1 MGDAS
6 STLVTLLFTDLVGS
20 TELLSRTG
28 DERARHIFAAHHQLL
43 TDTVAVHGGHEVKW
57 LGDGLM
63 VAFPSAADA
72 LSCAIAMQQAAQ
84 RPLAG
89 ERLEIRV
96 GLTAG
101 EAMRDSADY
110 FGTPVVMAKRL
121 CDRAAAGQ
129 ILCSDL
135 VAGLLAG
142 RPGFAFAAV
151 GELDLKGLPHPVA
164 AYEVRYE
171 SDTGSPFAV
180 TTPLIGRDRELARLV
195 DRIRDVSGGRG
206 GLVLLAGEAGIGKT
220 RLAEEAA
227 AEAEREGAFVL
238 WGRCFEGEYAPP
250 YAPLAE
256 ALGPHVAV
264 AGREELRADLG
275 SGATALAQLVPGIRD
290 ALVDLAEPPPVPP
303 EEERFRLLDAMAQFL
318 VARSRRAPV
327 LLVLDDLH
335 WADRS
340 TVAMIRH
347 LIRFVPRERILI
359 LGAYPDI
366 ELDADHPL
374 VDLLGVVARE
384 AGVEHV
390 DVKALE
396 APDVTRLLAAYAG
409 HEVEERVG
417 EAWYRQTEGNPFF
430 IQELLRHLIEEG
442 TLFQG
447 PEGRWITAKP
457 LAQLGVPQ
465 RVREVVTRRVARL
478 SRPAQQLL
486 QAAAAFD
493 GPFRFEAVEAMAG
506 LTEFDAL
513 DALDETLAMRLL
525 APAGQPETY
534 VFIRTLIRQ
543 TIYRELSPSR
553 QLRLHRRA
561 ADALEALRAAKPGLD
576 LAGETAVQYH
586 RSREMAGAERGVA
599 PALAAADK
607 AQTTGGYDEAG
618 ILIRMALD
626 MLPEG
631 DGQRPRLLGR
641 LGIVR
646 AWALDFAEAVS
657 IATEAGD
664 AIAEAEGKAAA
675 AEYLSD
681 AAYVTALAGG
691 TVPSWELARR
701 GLAYAGARDVSWA
714 RLVSFDLERRAAEDP
729 KHPGIPADT
738 GERRESARILRE
750 AHLDP
755 LGPAP
760 MEGVCDSRDEALT
773 STNLIVL
780 ALWAGEYRRCLPLLE
795 AEADEA
801 ESLGRIARA
810 VRARCV
816 AALCQASLGQVEDA
830 AASVARAEALSARLG
845 SPIMLVLNAQET
857 MAMVLDEG
865 WEPIADLCDK
875 VLVPVA
881 EANPALAWGLGFVYS
896 VATHASAACGRVDD
910 AMRHLASVVPWLE
923 EAPGWSL
930 GFNRM
935 AAMAAGTLWR
945 LQRLDHLE
953 VIEAALRDKVI
964 APDFRYAMVDSR
976 LALARL
982 CALTGRAEEASGW
995 FAEARRV
1002 LGEQG
1007 ALPLLAQCDYDEALM
1022 YHRLGTPAGDEKAK
1036 ALLGQAWQ
1044 QFAKLRMKGW
1054 TRRAEELAAQL
1065 G

>member
-1 MGDAS
+1 MGEAS

-28 DERARHIFAAHHQLL
+28 DEKARHIFAAHHQLL
-43 TDTVAVHGGHEVKW
+43 TDTVAHHGGHEVKW

-63 VAFPSAADA
+63 VAFPSASDA
-72 LSCAIAMQQAAQ
+72 LSCAIAMQQGAQ
-84 RPLAG
+84 RPVGG

-171 SDTGSPFAV
+171 ADLGSPFA
-180 TTPLIGRDRELARLV
+180 TGTPLVGRDRELARLV
-195 DRIRDVSGGRG
+195 ERLGDVSGGRG

-227 AEAEREGAFVL
+227 AVAEREGAFVL
-238 WGRCFEGEYAPP
+238 WGRCFEGEWAPP

-256 ALGPHVAV
+256 ALAPHVAV

-275 SGATALAQLVPGIRD
+275 PGAAALAQLVPGIRD

-335 WADRS
+335 WGDRS

-366 ELDADHPL
+366 ELDPDHPL

-390 DVKALE
+390 DVKALGV
-396 APDVTRLLAAYAG
+396 PDVTRLLAAAAG
-409 HEVEERVG
+409 HDVDERVG
-417 EAWYRQTEGNPFF
+417 AAWYRQTEGNPFF
-430 IQELLRHLIEEG
+430 IHELLRHLIEEG
-442 TLFQG
+442 SLFQD
-447 PEGRWITAKP
+447 PEGRWVTTKP
-457 LAQLGVPQ
+457 LAELGVPH
-465 RVREVVTRRVARL
+465 RVREVVARRLARL
-478 SRPAQQLL
+478 SKAAQQLL
-486 QAAAAFD
+486 QAAAAFE
-493 GPFRFEAVEAMAG
+493 GPFRFEAIEAMAG
-506 LTEFDAL
+506 LSELDAL
-513 DALDETLAMRLL
+513 DALDETLATRLL
-525 APAGQPETY
+525 APAGPPETY

-561 ADALEALRAAKPGLD
+561 AEALEALMAATPGLD
-576 LAGETAVQYH
+576 VAGETAVQFH
-586 RSREMAGAERGVA
+586 RSRTLPGAERGVA

-607 AQTTGGYDEAG
+607 AQTTGGYDEAAT
-618 ILIRMALD
+618 LLRMALD

-631 DGQRPRLLGR
+631 DGRRPRLLGR

-646 AWALDFAEAVS
+646 AWALVFDEAV
-657 IATEAGD
+657 AVAAEAGD
-664 AIAEAEGKAAA
+664 AIAEAEGKASA

-691 TVPSWELARR
+691 IVPAWELARR
-701 GLAYAGARDVSWA
+701 GLAYAGARDVNWA
-714 RLVSFDLERRAAEDP
+714 RLVSFDLERRAAEDQQ
-729 KHPGIPADT
+729 HRGIPQDT
-738 GERRESARILRE
+738 VERRESARILRE

-760 MEGVCDSRDEALT
+760 MEGVFDNRDEALT

-780 ALWAGEYRRCLPLLE
+780 ALWAGEYRHCLPLLE
-795 AEADEA
+795 AEAAEA

-810 VRARCV
+810 VRAWSMV
-816 AALCQASLGQVEDA
+816 TLCQASLGLIEEA

-845 SPIMLVLNAQET
+845 TPIVLVLNAQEVLA
-857 MAMVLDEG
+857 MALDEG

-881 EANPALAWGLGFVYS
+881 EASPALAWGLGFVYS
-896 VATHASAACGRVDD
+896 VAAHASAACGRVDD
-910 AMRHLASVVPWLE
+910 AMRHLGSLVPWLE

-930 GFNRM
+930 TFDRQV
-935 AAMAAGTLWR
+935 AVAAGTLWR
-945 LQRLDHLE
+945 LERLDNLE
-953 VIEAALRDKVI
+953 VIERALREKVI
-964 APDFRYAMVDSR
+964 APDFRYAMVDGR

-982 CALTGRAEEASGW
+982 CALSGRKEEATGW

-1022 YHRLGTPAGDEKAK
+1022 YHRLGTPAGEERAR

-1044 QFAKLRMKGW
+1044 QFAKLGMRGW
-1054 TRRAEELAAQL
+1054 SRRAEELAAQL

>member
-1 MGDAS
+1 MGDTA

-28 DERARHIFAAHHQLL
+28 DEKARDIFAAHHQLL
-43 TDTVAVHGGHEVKW
+43 TDTVAEHGGHEVKW

-135 VAGLLAG
+135 VAGLLSG

-151 GELDLKGLPHPVA
+151 GELELKGLPHPVA

-171 SDTGSPFAV
+171 SDAGSPFATGV
-180 TTPLIGRDRELARLV
+180 PLVGRERELGRLIARLH
-195 DRIRDVSGGRG
+195 DVSSGRG

-227 AEAEREGAFVL
+227 AVAEREGAFVL
-238 WGRCFEGEYAPP
+238 WGRCFEGEWAPP

-264 AGREELRADLG
+264 TGREELRADLG
-275 SGATALAQLVPGIRD
+275 AGAAALAQLVPGIRD
-290 ALVDLAEPPPVPP
+290 ALVDLPDQPAVPP

-340 TVAMIRH
+340 TVAMLRH
-347 LIRFVPRERILI
+347 LTRFVPRERILI

-366 ELDADHPL
+366 ELEPDHPL

-384 AGVEHV
+384 AGVEHIE
-390 DVKALE
+390 VKSLDIA
-396 APDVTRLLAAYAG
+396 DVTRLLAALAG
-409 HEVEERVG
+409 HDVEERVG
-417 EAWYRQTEGNPFF
+417 EAWYIQTEGNPFF

-442 TLFQG
+442 SLFQD
-447 PEGRWITAKP
+447 PDGRWMTAKP

-465 RVREVVTRRVARL
+465 RVREVVARRVARL
-478 SRPAQQLL
+478 SRAAQQLL

-506 LTEFDAL
+506 LAELDAL

-525 APAGQPETY
+525 APAGPPETY

-561 ADALEALRAAKPGLD
+561 AEGLEALLAAKPGLD

-586 RSREMAGAERGVA
+586 RSREMPGAERGVA

-607 AQTTGGYDEAG
+607 AQTTGGYDEAA

-626 MLPEG
+626 MLPDG

-641 LGIVR
+641 LGIVL

-657 IATEAGD
+657 VAAEAGD

-691 TVPSWELARR
+691 IVPSWELARQ
-701 GLAYAGARDVSWA
+701 GLTYAGARDVSWA

-729 KHPGIPADT
+729 KHPGIPQDT
-738 GERRESARILRE
+738 AERRESARILRE

-760 MEGVCDSRDEALT
+760 MESICDSRQEALT
-773 STNLIVL
+773 STNLIIL
-780 ALWAGEYRRCLPLLE
+780 ALWAGEYRHCLPLLE
-795 AEADEA
+795 AEATEA

-810 VRARCV
+810 VRAWSMV
-816 AALCQASLGQVEDA
+816 TLCQASLGLVEEA

-845 SPIMLVLNAQET
+845 TPIALVLNAQEALA
-857 MAMVLDEG
+857 MALDEG
-865 WEPIADLCDK
+865 WEPIADVCDK

-881 EANPALAWGLGFVYS
+881 EGSPALAWALGFVYS

-910 AMRHLASVVPWLE
+910 AMRHLASLVPWLE
-923 EAPGWSL
+923 QAPGWSL
-930 GFNRM
+930 PFDRM
-935 AAMAAGTLWR
+935 AAVAAGTLWR
-945 LQRLDHLE
+945 LERVDHLAA
-953 VIEAALRDKVI
+953 IETALREKVI
-964 APDFRYAMVDSR
+964 APDFRYAMVDGR
-976 LALARL
+976 QALAWL
-982 CALTGRAEEASGW
+982 CALTGRTEEASRW
-995 FAEARRV
+995 FADARRV
-1002 LGEQG
+1002 LSEQG
-1007 ALPLLAQCDYDEALM
+1007 ALTLLAQCDYDEALT
-1022 YHRLGTPAGDEKAK
+1022 YHRLGTPAGDEKAR

-1054 TRRAEELAAQL
+1054 TRRAEQLAAQL

>member
-1 MGDAS
+1 MGEAS
-6 STLVTLLFTDLVGS
+6 SMLVTLLFTDLVGS

-28 DERARHIFAAHHQLL
+28 DEKARHIFDAHHQLL
-43 TDTVAVHGGHEVKW
+43 TDTVARHGGHEVKW

-72 LSCAIAMQQAAQ
+72 LSCAIAMQQAAS
-84 RPLAG
+84 RPVAG

-101 EAMRDSADY
+101 EAMRDEADY
-110 FGTPVVMAKRL
+110 FGTPVVTAKRL

-142 RPGFAFAAV
+142 RPGFSFAAV
-151 GELDLKGLPHPVA
+151 GDLDLKGLPHPVA

-171 SDTGSPFAV
+171 SDSGSPFAT
-180 TTPLIGRDRELARLV
+180 TTPLVGRDRELARLV
-195 DRIRDVSGGRG
+195 DRLRDVSSGLG

-227 AEAEREGAFVL
+227 AVAEREGAFVL
-238 WGRCFEGEYAPP
+238 WGRCFEGEWAPP

-256 ALGPHVAV
+256 ALTPHVAV
-264 AGREELRADLG
+264 ASPEELRADLG
-275 SGATALAQLVPGIRD
+275 AGAAALAQLVPGIRD
-290 ALVDLAEPPPVPP
+290 VLVDLAEPPPVPP

-340 TVAMIRH
+340 TVATLRH
-347 LIRFVPRERILI
+347 LIRFAPRERILI
-359 LGAYPDI
+359 LAAYPDI
-366 ELDADHPL
+366 EFDADHPL

-396 APDVTRLLAAYAG
+396 VPDVTRLLAAYAG
-409 HEVEERVG
+409 HDVDERIG

-430 IQELLRHLIEEG
+430 IQEVLRHLIEEG
-442 TLFQG
+442 SLFQG
-447 PEGRWITAKP
+447 PEGRWTTTKP

-465 RVREVVTRRVARL
+465 RVREVVARRVARL
-478 SRPAQQLL
+478 SKPAQQVL
-486 QAAAAFD
+486 QAAATFE
-493 GPFRFEAVEAMAG
+493 GPFRFEAIQAIAG
-506 LTEFDAL
+506 LSELDAL
-513 DALDETLAMRLL
+513 DALDEALGTRLL
-525 APAGQPETY
+525 APAGPPETY
-534 VFIRTLIRQ
+534 VFVRTLIRQ
-543 TIYRELSPSR
+543 TIYSELSPSR
-553 QLRLHRRA
+553 QVRLHRRA
-561 ADALEALRAAKPGLD
+561 AEALEALTAATPGLE
-576 LAGETAVQYH
+576 LSGETAVQYH
-586 RSREMAGAERGVA
+586 RSRSLAGAERGVA
-599 PALAAADK
+599 PALDAADK
-607 AQTTGGYDEAG
+607 AQTTGGYDEAA
-618 ILIRMALD
+618 ILVRMALD

-631 DGQRPRLLGR
+631 DDRQPRLLGR

-646 AWALDFAEAVS
+646 AWALDFAEAV
-657 IATEAGD
+657 AVAAEAGD

-691 TVPSWELARR
+691 IVPAWELARR
-701 GLAYAGARDVSWA
+701 GLAYASARDVSWA
-714 RLVSFDLERRAAEDP
+714 RLVSFDLERQAAEDP
-729 KHPGIPADT
+729 VHPGIPKDT
-738 GERRESARILRE
+738 AERRESARILRE

-760 MEGVCDSRDEALT
+760 MESVFDTRQEALT

-780 ALWAGEYRRCLPLLE
+780 GLAAGEYQHCLPLLE
-795 AEADEA
+795 AESAEA

-810 VRARCV
+810 VRGWSMAT
-816 AALCQASLGQVEDA
+816 LCQAALGQLDA
-830 AASVARAEALSARLG
+830 AATSMARAEALSARLG
-845 SPIMLVLNAQET
+845 TPILIVVNAQEALA
-857 MAMVLDEG
+857 MALDEG
-865 WEPIADLCDK
+865 WEPIAELCDK

-896 VATHASAACGRVDD
+896 AAAHASAACGRADD
-910 AMRHLASVVPWLE
+910 AMRHLGSLVPWLE
-923 EAPGWSL
+923 EAPGWL
-930 GFNRM
+930 LTFVRQV
-935 AAMAAGTLWR
+935 AVAAGTLWR
-945 LQRLDHLE
+945 LQRLDHLDL
-953 VIEAALRDKVI
+953 IEWALREKVI
-964 APDFRYAMVDSR
+964 APDFRYPRVDGR
-976 LALARL
+976 HALAQL
-982 CALTGRAEEASGW
+982 CALSGRTEEAARW
-995 FAEARRV
+995 FADARRV

-1022 YHRLGTPAGDEKAK
+1022 NHRLGTPSGEERAK

-1044 QFAKLRMKGW
+1044 QFARLRMRGW
-1054 TRRAEELAAQL
+1054 SRRAEELAAQL

>member
-1 MGDAS
+1 MGEAS
-6 STLVTLLFTDLVGS
+6 SALVTLLFTDLVGS

-28 DERARHIFAAHHQLL
+28 DEKARLIFAAHHELL
-43 TDTVAVHGGHEVKW
+43 ADAVAQHGGNEVKW

-72 LSCAIAMQQAAQ
+72 LSCAITMQQAAQ
-84 RPLAG
+84 RPVGG
-89 ERLEIRV
+89 ERLQIRV

-171 SDTGSPFAV
+171 SDTGSPFA
-180 TTPLIGRDRELARLV
+180 TAAPLVGRDRELARLV
-195 DRIRDVSGGRG
+195 DRLREVSAGRG

-227 AEAEREGAFVL
+227 AEAERDGAFVL

-275 SGATALAQLVPGIRD
+275 PGAAALAQLVPGIRD
-290 ALVDLAEPPPVPP
+290 ALIDLGEPPPVPP

-340 TVAMIRH
+340 TVAMVRH

-359 LGAYPDI
+359 LAAYPDI
-366 ELDADHPL
+366 ELDPDHPL

-384 AGVEHV
+384 AGVEHI
-390 DVKALE
+390 DVKSLE
-396 APDVTRLLAAYAG
+396 VPDVTRLLSAYAG
-409 HEVEERVG
+409 HDVEERVG
-417 EAWYRQTEGNPFF
+417 EAWYLQTEGNPFF
-430 IQELLRHLIEEG
+430 IHELLRHLIEEG
-442 TLFQG
+442 SLFQDA
-447 PEGRWITAKP
+447 EGHWITAKP

-465 RVREVVTRRVARL
+465 RVREVVARRVARL
-478 SRPAQQLL
+478 SRGAQQLL
-486 QAAAAFD
+486 QAASAFD

-506 LTEFDAL
+506 LGEFDAL

-525 APAGQPETY
+525 APAGPPETY

-561 ADALEALRAAKPGLD
+561 AEGLEALLAAKPGLD
-576 LAGETAVQYH
+576 LAGETAVQFH
-586 RSREMAGAERGVA
+586 RSREMPGAERGVT

-607 AQTTGGYDEAG
+607 AQTTGGYDEAA

-631 DGQRPRLLGR
+631 DERRPRLLGR
-641 LGIVR
+641 LGVVR
-646 AWALDFAEAVS
+646 AWALEFAEAV
-657 IATEAGD
+657 AVAAEAGD

-675 AEYLSD
+675 AEYLAD

-691 TVPSWELARR
+691 IVPSWELARQ
-701 GLAYAGARDVSWA
+701 GLGYAGARDVSWA
-714 RLVSFDLERRAAEDP
+714 RLVSFDLERQATEDP
-729 KHPGIPADT
+729 VHRGIPKDT
-738 GERRESARILRE
+738 AERRESARILRE

-760 MEGVCDSRDEALT
+760 MEAVFDGRDEALT

-780 ALWAGEYRRCLPLLE
+780 ALWAGEYRHCLPLLE
-795 AEADEA
+795 AEAAEA

-810 VRARCV
+810 VRAWSMV
-816 AALCQASLGQVEDA
+816 TLCQASLGLVEEA

-845 SPIMLVLNAQET
+845 TPIVLVLNAQEALA
-857 MAMVLDEG
+857 MALDEG
-865 WEPIADLCDK
+865 WEPIADLSGK

-896 VATHASAACGRVDD
+896 VAAHASAACGRVDD
-910 AMRHLASVVPWLE
+910 AMRHLGSLVPWLE

-930 GFNRM
+930 PFDRM
-935 AAMAAGTLWR
+935 AAVAAGTLWR
-945 LQRLDHLE
+945 LQRCDHLE
-953 VIEAALRDKVI
+953 AIETALRDKVI
-964 APDFRYAMVDSR
+964 APDFRYTMVDGR
-976 LALARL
+976 QALAWL
-982 CALTGRAEEASGW
+982 CALTGRTDEASTW
-995 FAEARRV
+995 FTEARRV

-1007 ALPLLAQCDYDEALM
+1007 SLPLLAQCDYDEALM
-1022 YHRLGTPAGDEKAK
+1022 YHRLGTPAGEEKAK
-1036 ALLGQAWQ
+1036 TLLGQAWQ
-1044 QFAKLRMKGW
+1044 QFARLGMRGW
-1054 TRRAEELAAQL
+1054 SRRAEELAAQL
-1065 G
+1065 R